1 MDLKKIDILQL
12 YKMEELNQKIMSVC
26 EEPDK
31 VREILLDFM
40 KSQYEVDSE
49 SKKIVVLTGYLNYLR
64 NAQSPILE
72 ILTNF
77 IRKNIAGKISDNI
90 APCRELLTN
99 NFSSLNANDKFAI
112 VEKVRK
118 SLDYYFTIA
127 NIHEIVQLLEDDI
140 AFCLKWRMK
149 KIRENIITFSEAK
162 EEYKLTPTDLENIPY
177 SEHVHS
183 LYNRVCKI
191 YVVDDIKHYIDKK
204 YGQAKLD
211 ERRLKSELRREKL
224 RDNKQMKEKKQ
235 AEMENDKKN
244 MVFQLLAEN
253 GYYYDDDNYEASLF
267 IYNNGKFEPEKI
279 LAMAKKIHDDKS
291 KKIERRELLNMELE
305 KYGCSFRKDSVL
317 CHEYIEFGNRDLIFV
332 VNTMRE
338 MDFLMNKTEYQSL
351 WKRRCLEYYDGVL
364 RRVVCIRKY
373 KCLINRE
380 EDIYKTYAVE
390 KYLEKMKETDGTIN
404 ERYLSP
410 NVVWRIQQVVA
421 SEEINKKI
429 EEDLEKEREDRK
441 KKNMEAHLKKSKKNT
456 GIVDV

>member
-1 MDLKKIDILQL
+1 
-12 YKMEELNQKIMSVC
+12 MEELNQKIMIVC

-40 KSQYEVDSE
+40 KSKYEVDSE
-49 SKKIVVLTGYLNYLR
+49 SKKIIVLSEYLTYLR

-72 ILTNF
+72 ILTIF

-99 NFSSLNANDKFAI
+99 NFSNLRAKDKFAI

-127 NIHEIVQLLEDDI
+127 NVYELVQLLEDDI
-140 AFCLKWRMK
+140 VFCLNWRIK
-149 KIRENIITFSEAK
+149 KIREDILTFSEAK
-162 EEYKLTPTDLENIPY
+162 EEYKLTPTDLDNIPY

-183 LYNRVCKI
+183 LYNRICKI
-191 YVVDDIKHYIDKK
+191 YVVEDIKQYIDKK

-211 ERRLKSELRREKL
+211 EKRLKSELRRQKL
-224 RDNKQMKEKKQ
+224 RENKEMKEKKQ
-235 AEMENDKKN
+235 TEMENERKN
-244 MVFQLLAEN
+244 MVIQLLAEN

-279 LAMAKKIHDDKS
+279 LAMAKKIHDEKS

-317 CHEYIEFGNRDLIFV
+317 CHEYVEFGNRDLMFV
-332 VNTMRE
+332 INTMRE
-338 MDFLMNKTEYQSL
+338 MDFLMNKTEYPSF

-373 KCLINRE
+373 KQLMNRE

-390 KYLEKMKETDGTIN
+390 KYLDKMKETDGTIN
-404 ERYLSP
+404 DRYLSP
-410 NVVWRIQQVVA
+410 NVVWRIQQVIA
-421 SEEINKKI
+421 SEDANKKI
-429 EEDLEKEREDRK
+429 DEDLEKEREERK
-441 KKNMEAHLKKSKKNT
+441 KKNMEAHLKKLKKNDE
-456 GIVDV
+456 IVNV

>member
-1 MDLKKIDILQL
+1 
-12 YKMEELNQKIMSVC
+12 MEELNQKIMAVC
-26 EEPDK
+26 EEPEK

-40 KSQYEVDSE
+40 KLQYEVDSE
-49 SKKIVVLTGYLNYLR
+49 SKKINILLEYLTYLR
-64 NAQSPILE
+64 NAKSPILG
-72 ILTNF
+72 ILTIF

-99 NFSSLNANDKFAI
+99 NFSNLKAKDKFVI

-127 NIHEIVQLLEDDI
+127 NIHELVQLLEDDI
-140 AFCLKWRMK
+140 AFCLKWRIK
-149 KIRENIITFSEAK
+149 KLREDILTFSEAK
-162 EEYKLTPTDLENIPY
+162 EEYRLTPSDLDNIPY

-191 YVVDDIKHYIDKK
+191 YVVEDIKDYIDKK

-211 ERRLKSELRREKL
+211 EKRLKSELRRQKL

-235 AEMENDKKN
+235 TEMENERKN
-244 MVFQLLAEN
+244 MVIQLLAEN

-279 LAMAKKIHDDKS
+279 LAMAKKIHDEKS
-291 KKIERRELLNMELE
+291 KKIERRELLNAELE
-305 KYGCSFRKDSVL
+305 KYGCSFRNDSVL
-317 CHEYIEFGNRDLIFV
+317 CHEYVEFGNRDLMFV

-351 WKRRCLEYYDGVL
+351 WRKRCLEYYDGVL

-373 KCLINRE
+373 KSLMNRD

-410 NVVWRIQQVVA
+410 NIVWRIQQVVA

-429 EEDLEKEREDRK
+429 DADLEKEREERK
-441 KKNMEAHLKKSKKNT
+441 KKNMEAHLKKSKKKDS
-456 GIVDV
+456 IIDV

>member
-1 MDLKKIDILQL
+1 
-12 YKMEELNQKIMSVC
+12 MEELNQKIMAVC

-40 KSQYEVDSE
+40 KLQYEVDSE
-49 SKKIVVLTGYLNYLR
+49 SKKIIVLSEYLTYLR
-64 NAQSPILE
+64 NAQSPILG
-72 ILTNF
+72 IFTNF
-77 IRKNIAGKISDNI
+77 ISKNIAGKISDNI
-90 APCRELLTN
+90 APCRELLTT
-99 NFSSLNANDKFAI
+99 NFNSLKAKDKFAI

-127 NIHEIVQLLEDDI
+127 NVYELTQLLEDDI
-140 AFCLKWRMK
+140 TFCLNWRIK
-149 KIRENIITFSEAK
+149 KIRENILTFSEAK
-162 EEYKLTPTDLENIPY
+162 DEYKLTPSDLENIPY

-191 YVVDDIKHYIDKK
+191 YVVEDIKQYIDKK

-211 ERRLKSELRREKL
+211 ERRLKSEIRREKM
-224 RDNKQMKEKKQ
+224 RENKQMKEKKQ
-235 AEMENDKKN
+235 TEMENERKN
-244 MVFQLLAEN
+244 MVIQLLAEN

-279 LAMAKKIHDDKS
+279 LAMAKKIHDEKS
-291 KKIERRELLNMELE
+291 KKIERRELLNAELD
-305 KYGCSFRKDSVL
+305 KYGCGIRNDSVL
-317 CHEYIEFGNRDLIFV
+317 CHEYIEFGNRDLMFV

-351 WKRRCLEYYDGVL
+351 WRKRCLEYYDGVL

-373 KCLINRE
+373 KQLMNRE

-390 KYLEKMKETDGTIN
+390 KFLKKMKETDGTIN

-410 NVVWRIQQVVA
+410 NIAWRIQQVLA
-421 SEEINKKI
+421 SEDANKKI
-429 EEDLEKEREDRK
+429 DEDLEKERKER
-441 KKNMEAHLKKSKKNT
+441 MEANLKKSKKKEE
-456 GIVDV
+456 IVDV

>member
-1 MDLKKIDILQL
+1 
-12 YKMEELNQKIMSVC
+12 MEQLNQKIMSIC
-26 EEPDK
+26 EEPEK

-90 APCRELLTN
+90 APCRELLMN
-99 NFSSLNANDKFAI
+99 NFSSLNAKDKFAI

-127 NIHEIVQLLEDDI
+127 NIHELVQLLEDDI

-162 EEYKLTPTDLENIPY
+162 EEYKLTPTDLDNIPY

-183 LYNRVCKI
+183 LYNRICKI

-211 ERRLKSELRREKL
+211 ERRMKSESRREKM
-224 RDNKQMKEKKQ
+224 RENKEMKEKKQ
-235 AEMENDKKN
+235 AEMENEKKN
-244 MVFQLLAEN
+244 MIIQLLAEN
-253 GYYYDDDNYEASLF
+253 GYYYDDDNYEASCF

-279 LAMAKKIHDDKS
+279 LAMAKKIHDEKS
-291 KKIERRELLNMELE
+291 KKIERRELLNAELE
-305 KYGCSFRKDSVL
+305 KYGCGSIL
-317 CHEYIEFGNRDLIFV
+317 CHEYIEFGNRDLMFV
-332 VNTMRE
+332 VYTMRE

-373 KCLINRE
+373 KQLMNRDD
-380 EDIYKTYAVE
+380 DIYKTYAVE
-390 KYLEKMKETDGTIN
+390 KFLTKMKETDGTIN

-410 NVVWRIQQVVA
+410 NIVWRIQQVLA

-429 EEDLEKEREDRK
+429 EEDLEKEREKR
-441 KKNMEAHLKKSKKNT
+441 MEAHLKKSKKKA
-456 GIVDV
+456 GIIDV

>member
-1 MDLKKIDILQL
+1 
-12 YKMEELNQKIMSVC
+12 MEELNQKIMAVC
-26 EEPDK
+26 EEPEK

-40 KSQYEVDSE
+40 KLQYEVDSE
-49 SKKIVVLTGYLNYLR
+49 SKKINILLEYLTYLR
-64 NAQSPILE
+64 NAKSPILG
-72 ILTNF
+72 ILTIF

-99 NFSSLNANDKFAI
+99 NFSNLKAKDKFVI

-127 NIHEIVQLLEDDI
+127 NIHELVQLLEDDI
-140 AFCLKWRMK
+140 AFCLKWRIK
-149 KIRENIITFSEAK
+149 KLREDILTFSEAK
-162 EEYKLTPTDLENIPY
+162 EEYRLTPSDLDNIPY

-191 YVVDDIKHYIDKK
+191 YVVEDIKDYIDKK

-211 ERRLKSELRREKL
+211 EKRLKSELRRQKL

-235 AEMENDKKN
+235 TEMENERKN
-244 MVFQLLAEN
+244 MVIQLLAEN

-279 LAMAKKIHDDKS
+279 LAMAKKIHDEKS
-291 KKIERRELLNMELE
+291 KKIERRELLNAELE
-305 KYGCSFRKDSVL
+305 KYGCSFRNDSVL
-317 CHEYIEFGNRDLIFV
+317 CHEYVEFGNRDLMFV

-351 WKRRCLEYYDGVL
+351 WRRRCLEYYDGVL

-373 KCLINRE
+373 KSLMNRD

-410 NVVWRIQQVVA
+410 NIVWRIQQVVA

-429 EEDLEKEREDRK
+429 DADLEKEREERK
-441 KKNMEAHLKKSKKNT
+441 KKNMEANLKKSKKKDS
-456 GIVDV
+456 IIDV

>member
-1 MDLKKIDILQL
+1 
-12 YKMEELNQKIMSVC
+12 MEEFNQKIMSVC

-31 VREILLDFM
+31 VREILLDFI
-40 KSQYEVDSE
+40 KSKYEVDSE

-72 ILTNF
+72 ILTDF

-90 APCRELLTN
+90 APCRELLMN
-99 NFSSLNANDKFAI
+99 NFSSLKAKDKFTI

-127 NIHEIVQLLEDDI
+127 NIHELVQLLEDDI

-162 EEYKLTPTDLENIPY
+162 DEYKLTPTDLDNIPY

-183 LYNRVCKI
+183 LYNRICKI

-211 ERRLKSELRREKL
+211 ERRMKSESRREKM
-224 RDNKQMKEKKQ
+224 RENKEMKEKKQ
-235 AEMENDKKN
+235 AEMENEKKN
-244 MVFQLLAEN
+244 MIIQLLAEN

-267 IYNNGKFEPEKI
+267 IYNNGKFEPDKI
-279 LAMAKKIHDDKS
+279 LAMAKKIHDEKS
-291 KKIERRELLNMELE
+291 KKIERRELLNAELE

-317 CHEYIEFGNRDLIFV
+317 CHEYVEFGNRDLMFV
-332 VNTMRE
+332 VYTMRE

-373 KCLINRE
+373 KQLMNRE
-380 EDIYKTYAVE
+380 DDIYKTYAVE
-390 KYLEKMKETDGTIN
+390 KFLTKMKETDGTIN

-410 NVVWRIQQVVA
+410 NIVWRIQQVLA

-429 EEDLEKEREDRK
+429 EADLEKERKER
-441 KKNMEAHLKKSKKNT
+441 MEAHLKKSKKKNAE
-456 GIVDV
+456 IVDV

>member
-1 MDLKKIDILQL
+1 
-12 YKMEELNQKIMSVC
+12 MEELNQKIMAVC

-77 IRKNIAGKISDNI
+77 IRKNIAGKISNNI

-99 NFSSLNANDKFAI
+99 NFSSLNAKDKFAI

-127 NIHEIVQLLEDDI
+127 NIHELIQLLEDDI

-149 KIRENIITFSEAK
+149 KIRENILTFSEAK

-204 YGQAKLD
+204 YGQAKLE
-211 ERRLKSELRREKL
+211 ERRMKSESRRQKL
-224 RDNKQMKEKKQ
+224 RENKEMKEKKQ
-235 AEMENDKKN
+235 AEMENERKN
-244 MVFQLLAEN
+244 MVIQLLAEN

-279 LAMAKKIHDDKS
+279 LTMAKKIHDEKS
-291 KKIERRELLNMELE
+291 KKIERRELLNVELQ
-305 KYGCSFRKDSVL
+305 KYGCGIRNDSVL
-317 CHEYIEFGNRDLIFV
+317 CHEYIEFGNRDLMFV

-373 KCLINRE
+373 KQLMNRE

-390 KYLEKMKETDGTIN
+390 KYLDKMKETDGTIN

-410 NVVWRIQQVVA
+410 NVVWRIQQVLA
-421 SEEINKKI
+421 SEDANKKI
-429 EEDLEKEREDRK
+429 DEDLEKEREERK
-441 KKNMEAHLKKSKKNT
+441 KKNMEAHLKKSNSKKAE
-456 GIVDV
+456 IVDI

>member
-1 MDLKKIDILQL
+1 
-12 YKMEELNQKIMSVC
+12 MEELNQKIMEVC

-31 VREILLDFM
+31 VREILLDFI
-40 KSQYEVDSE
+40 KSKYEVDSE
-49 SKKIVVLTGYLNYLR
+49 SKKITVLSEYLTYLR
-64 NAQSPILE
+64 NAQSPILG
-72 ILTNF
+72 ILENF
-77 IRKNIAGKISDNI
+77 IRKNIAGKIYDNI

-99 NFSSLNANDKFAI
+99 NFSSLKAKDKFSI

-127 NIHEIVQLLEDDI
+127 NVYELTQLLEDDI
-140 AFCLKWRMK
+140 EFCLKWRIK
-149 KIRENIITFSEAK
+149 KIRENILTFTEAK
-162 EEYKLTPTDLENIPY
+162 EEYKLTPTDLDNIPY

-191 YVVDDIKHYIDKK
+191 YMVEDIKQYIDKK

-211 ERRLKSELRREKL
+211 ERRLKSEVRREKM
-224 RDNKQMKEKKQ
+224 RENKQMKEKKQ
-235 AEMENDKKN
+235 TEMENERKN
-244 MVFQLLAEN
+244 MVIQLLAEN

-279 LAMAKKIHDDKS
+279 LAMSKKIHDEKS
-291 KKIERRELLNMELE
+291 KKIERRELLNAELE
-305 KYGCSFRKDSVL
+305 KYGCGIRNDSVL
-317 CHEYIEFGNRDLIFV
+317 CHEYIEFGNRDLMFV

-338 MDFLMNKTEYQSL
+338 MDFLMNKTEYPSF

-373 KCLINRE
+373 KQLMNRE

-390 KYLEKMKETDGTIN
+390 KFLTKMKETDGTIN

-410 NVVWRIQQVVA
+410 NIVWRIQQVLA

-429 EEDLEKEREDRK
+429 EADLEKERKER
-441 KKNMEAHLKKSKKNT
+441 MEAHLKKSKKKNAE
-456 GIVDV
+456 IVDV

>member
-1 MDLKKIDILQL
+1 MEQL
-12 YKMEELNQKIMSVC
+12 HQKIMAVC

-49 SKKIVVLTGYLNYLR
+49 CKKIVVLTGYLNYLR

-72 ILTNF
+72 ILTIF
-77 IRKNIAGKISDNI
+77 IRKNISGKISNNI

-99 NFSSLNANDKFAI
+99 NFSSLNAKDKFAI

-118 SLDYYFTIA
+118 SIDYYFTIV
-127 NIHEIVQLLEDDI
+127 NIHELVQLLEDDI

-211 ERRLKSELRREKL
+211 ERRTKSESRRQKL
-224 RDNKQMKEKKQ
+224 RENKEMKEKKQ
-235 AEMENDKKN
+235 TEMENERKN
-244 MVFQLLAEN
+244 MVIQLLAEN

-279 LAMAKKIHDDKS
+279 LAMAKKIHDEKS

-317 CHEYIEFGNRDLIFV
+317 CHEYVEFGNRDLMFV

-338 MDFLMNKTEYQSL
+338 MDFLMNKTEYPSL
-351 WKRRCLEYYDGVL
+351 WKKRCLEYYDGVL

-373 KCLINRE
+373 KSLMNRE

-390 KYLEKMKETDGTIN
+390 KYLNKMKETDGTIN

-421 SEEINKKI
+421 SEEINNKI
-429 EEDLEKEREDRK
+429 EADLEKERDERK
-441 KKNMEAHLKKSKKNT
+441 KNNIQNYSNKKSKKNNA
-456 GIVDV
+456 IIDI

>member
-1 MDLKKIDILQL
+1 
-12 YKMEELNQKIMSVC
+12 MEELNQKIMAVC

-40 KSQYEVDSE
+40 KSKYEVDSE
-49 SKKIVVLTGYLNYLR
+49 SKKIIVLSEYLTYLR
-64 NAQSPILE
+64 NAQSPILG
-72 ILTNF
+72 ILVNF
-77 IRKNIAGKISDNI
+77 ITKNIAGKISDNI
-90 APCRELLTN
+90 APARELLTT
-99 NFSSLNANDKFAI
+99 NFSSLRAKDKFAI

-127 NIHEIVQLLEDDI
+127 NVYELVQLLEDDI
-140 AFCLKWRMK
+140 VFCLNWRIK
-149 KIRENIITFSEAK
+149 KIREDILTFTEAK
-162 EEYKLTPTDLENIPY
+162 EEYKLTATDLENIPY

-191 YVVDDIKHYIDKK
+191 YMVEDIKQYIDTK

-211 ERRLKSELRREKL
+211 ERRLKSEMRREKM
-224 RDNKQMKEKKQ
+224 RDTKNMKEKKQ
-235 AEMENDKKN
+235 TEMENERKN
-244 MVFQLLAEN
+244 MVIQLLAEN
-253 GYYYDDDNYEASLF
+253 GYYYDDDNYEASCF

-279 LAMAKKIHDDKS
+279 LAMAKKIHDEKS
-291 KKIERRELLNMELE
+291 KKIERRELLNTELE
-305 KYGCSFRKDSVL
+305 KYGCSIRNDSIL
-317 CHEYIEFGNRDLIFV
+317 CHEYIEFGNRDFMFV

-373 KCLINRE
+373 KQLMNRE

-390 KYLEKMKETDGTIN
+390 KFLTKMKETYGTIN

-410 NVVWRIQQVVA
+410 NIVWRIQQVVA

-429 EEDLEKEREDRK
+429 EADLEKEREERK
-441 KKNMEAHLKKSKKNT
+441 KRNMEAHLKKSKKNT

>member
-1 MDLKKIDILQL
+1 
-12 YKMEELNQKIMSVC
+12 MEELNQKIMAVC

-40 KSQYEVDSE
+40 KLQYEVDSE
-49 SKKIVVLTGYLNYLR
+49 SKKIIVLSEYLTYLR
-64 NAQSPILE
+64 NAQSPILG
-72 ILTNF
+72 IFANF
-77 IRKNIAGKISDNI
+77 ISKNIAGKISDNI
-90 APCRELLTN
+90 APCRELLTT
-99 NFSSLNANDKFAI
+99 NFNSLKAKDKFAI

-127 NIHEIVQLLEDDI
+127 NVYELTQILEDDI
-140 AFCLKWRMK
+140 KFCLNWRIK
-149 KIRENIITFSEAK
+149 KIRENILTFSEAK
-162 EEYKLTPTDLENIPY
+162 DEYKLTPSDLENIPY

-191 YVVDDIKHYIDKK
+191 YVVEDIKLYIDKK

-211 ERRLKSELRREKL
+211 ERRMKSESRRQKL
-224 RDNKQMKEKKQ
+224 RENKEMKEKKQ
-235 AEMENDKKN
+235 TEMENERKN
-244 MVFQLLAEN
+244 MVIQLLAEN

-279 LAMAKKIHDDKS
+279 LAMAKKIHDEKS
-291 KKIERRELLNMELE
+291 KKIERRELLNAELD
-305 KYGCSFRKDSVL
+305 KYGCGIRNDSVL
-317 CHEYIEFGNRDLIFV
+317 CHEYIEFGNRDLMFV

-351 WKRRCLEYYDGVL
+351 WRKRCLEYYDGVL

-373 KCLINRE
+373 KQLMNRE

-390 KYLEKMKETDGTIN
+390 KFLKKMKESDGTIN

-410 NVVWRIQQVVA
+410 NIAWRIQLVLA
-421 SEEINKKI
+421 SEDANKKI
-429 EEDLEKEREDRK
+429 DEDLEKERKER
-441 KKNMEAHLKKSKKNT
+441 MEANLKKSKKKDE
-456 GIVDV
+456 IVDV